1 MTFAPFGNIDIDSI
15 YKYLNIPKI
24 NQIVALET
32 GKFVYKKQNCLLP
45 NQNIANHFHLR
56 NSNTSHSY
64 NLRNRHIPLQTI
76 ALNSYRGEKSIQ
88 FRASSLWNEIP
99 EEIRCSESFNI
110 FKNQYKEFLIEDIQP
125 DDDDIFFYY

>member
-1 MTFAPFGNIDIDSI
+1 M
-15 YKYLNIPKI
+15 
-24 NQIVALET
+24 
-32 GKFVYKKQNCLLP
+32 YKKQNHLLP
-45 NQNIANHFHLR
+45 DENIANHFQLR

-76 ALNSYRGEKSIQ
+76 SLNSNRGAKSIQ
-88 FRASSLWNEIP
+88 LRASNLWNEIP

-110 FKNQYKEFLIEDIQP
+110 FKKQYKEFLIEDIQP